1 MVINTY
7 YIRVFLKSLSFLVE
21 RSVILKVWENSL
33 NDRSPQ
39 FTRADEELACKASFF
54 CIITYDIR
62 DPATA
67 EAVFKKWIP
76 IKERLLPESFL
87 FVVGSFLDQATH
99 RKVDMKQM
107 CKACAQKEATYL
119 EISNYEGTNV
129 PLFRQLL
136 IHRINYMLQFRQ
148 DLIRRINEETHVES
162 ECTQPSNTLHCSVYY
177 LINILCEY

>member
-1 MVINTY
+1 M
-7 YIRVFLKSLSFLVE
+7 E
-21 RSVILKVWENSL
+21 RSVLLKVWENSL
-33 NDRSPQ
+33 SDRSPQ
-39 FTRADEELACKASFF
+39 FTRADEELACKASLF

-87 FVVGSFLDQATH
+87 FVVGSLLDQATH

-107 CKACAQKEATYL
+107 CKACAQKDATYL

-129 PLFRQLL
+129 SLFRQLL
-136 IHRINYMLQFRQ
+136 IHRINYMLRYRQ
-148 DLIRRINEETHVES
+148 DLIRRINEEPRVET
-162 ECTQPSNTLHCSVYY
+162 ECTQPSQYFYHRT
-177 LINILCEY
+177 